1 ITKSDVDGFLATPIV
16 APVAQPAVTSAP
28 SINVAKP
35 TIPAAPAG
43 VVSFDDVP
51 VSQMRKVIARRLS
64 ESLFT
69 APHFF
74 LTMRIDMD

>member
-1 ITKSDVDGFLATPIV
+1 ASPLAKKLAAEKGVDLKYVKGSGDNGRITKSDVDGFLATPIV

-51 VSQMRKVIARRLS
+51 V
-64 ESLFT
+64 
-69 APHFF
+69 
-74 LTMRIDMD
+74 